1 MSILDSIL
9 GRPASQTPAAPAP
22 APAAPVQQTPT
33 EPVNPLDSYK
43 AMLENAN
50 KPAEPSDTPSF
61 SLDGKVLDEVGGKL
75 NFTQGVNPD
84 LLQKATGGDAGA
96 MVALMNTVAQ
106 NAYKAALQHNTAL
119 TDTHLNTRAEHEK
132 KLVDGAVKSSLISNE
147 LASVP
152 NANHPVVKQELVRIA
167 QALAKENPDATPSQI
182 KEEAVRY
189 LNTVYSALNPKQ
201 QDTPSQTQT
210 AGQVQDWEAFLNG

>member
-1 MSILDSIL
+1 MSIIDTIL

-22 APAAPVQQTPT
+22 VPAAPVQQTPS
-33 EPVNPLDSYK
+33 EPINPLDSYK

-61 SLDGKVLDEVGGKL
+61 SLDGKVLDEVGSKL
-75 NFTQGVNPD
+75 NFTQGINPE
-84 LLQKATGGDAGA
+84 LLQKATQGDAQA
-96 MVALMNTVAQ
+96 MVALMNNVAQ

-119 TDTHLNTRAEHEK
+119 TDTHLNTRAEHDRK
-132 KLVDGAVKSSLISNE
+132 FVDGAVKSSLISNE
-147 LASVP
+147 LSSIP
-152 NANHPVVKQELVRIA
+152 NASHPVVKQELVRIA
-167 QALAKENPDATPSQI
+167 QALAKDNPDATPGQI

-201 QDTPSQTQT
+201 QDAPNQK
-210 AGQVQDWEAFLNG
+210 AGQVDDWEAFLTS

>member
-1 MSILDSIL
+1 MSIIDTIL
-9 GRPASQTPAAPAP
+9 GRPAAAQPNPPPAP
-22 APAAPVQQTPT
+22 PPAPVDQR

-50 KPAEPSDTPSF
+50 KPAEETSTPSF
-61 SLDGKVLDEVGGKL
+61 SLDGKVLDDVGSKL
-75 NFTQGVNPD
+75 NFTQGVNSE
-84 LLQKATGGDAGA
+84 LLQKATQGDANA
-96 MVALMNTVAQ
+96 MVVLMNSVAQ

-119 TDTHLNTRAEHEK
+119 TDTHLNARAEHDRTT
-132 KLVDGAVKSSLISNE
+132 VDRAVKSSLISNE
-147 LASVP
+147 LSSVP

-167 QALAKENPDATPSQI
+167 KALATENPDATPTQI

-189 LNTVYSALNPKQ
+189 LNTVYSALNPQK
-201 QDTPSQTQT
+201 QDTPTQT